1 MSKKYE
7 DALKILFEKA
17 DIGQLTIR
25 LPSSEELTFSGD
37 IDGPI
42 CDIIIHDWQIMG
54 MLTKRGDI
62 GLGEA
67 YHLGFWDSSDVPDF
81 LTYCSLNLSSI
92 KNKGQASFF
101 NKIFFYLH
109 NQLVRANTLYGSKKN
124 ILEHYDIGN
133 DFYQSWLDPTMT
145 YSSAIKTS
153 DKDSLMDAQ
162 LQKYQRI
169 INKINVQNKDI
180 LEIGCGWGGFAE
192 EAVVTGARVTG
203 LTISNE
209 QYDFAKKRLNGN
221 AEILMKDYRKI
232 KGTFDRIVSI
242 EMFEAVGEKFW
253 KTYFDQVKRLLKKNG
268 QAMIQTITID
278 NKIFPEYRKKSD
290 YIRHHVFPGG
300 MLPSKEVFCS
310 KARASKLEVGEIF
323 EFGKDYAWTL
333 QKWRE
338 NFSGQKNK
346 LLENGCSKSFLRSWE
361 FYLSICIAGF
371 NSNRTNVMQVEIL
384 N

>member
-7 DALKILFEKA
+7 DTLKILFEKC

-25 LPSSEELTFSGD
+25 LPTSEELTFSGD
-37 IDGPI
+37 IDGPK
-42 CDIIIHDWQIMG
+42 CDIVIHNWKIMG
-54 MLTKRGDI
+54 MLAKRGDI

-67 YHLGFWDSSDVPDF
+67 YHLGFWDSSDVPNF

-162 LQKYQRI
+162 LHKYQRI
-169 INKINVQNKDI
+169 ISKINVQNKDI

-203 LTISNE
+203 LTISNK

-221 AEILMKDYRKI
+221 AEILMRDYRKI

-253 KTYFDQVKRLLKKNG
+253 KTYFDQVKRLLKKKWAGN
-268 QAMIQTITID
+268 D
-278 NKIFPEYRKKSD
+278 PNY
-290 YIRHHVFPGG
+290 HH
-300 MLPSKEVFCS
+300 
-310 KARASKLEVGEIF
+310 
-323 EFGKDYAWTL
+323 
-333 QKWRE
+333 
-338 NFSGQKNK
+338 
-346 LLENGCSKSFLRSWE
+346 
-361 FYLSICIAGF
+361 
-371 NSNRTNVMQVEIL
+371 
-384 N
+384 